1 MRKGRGH
8 LTLQTVREAI
18 FISQKPALDYAAAI
32 AVLKLQKKKIVGFRW
47 SLSMKWGYNTDYCTH
62 ATVPVVYRR

>member
-18 FISQKPALDYAAAI
+18 FISQKPALDYTAAI
-32 AVLKLQKKKIVGFRW
+32 AVLKLQKKKIVGFR
-47 SLSMKWGYNTDYCTH
+47 
-62 ATVPVVYRR
+62 